1 MKEHS
6 DLAEHNVNEKK
17 AVARFTESGE
27 TAYSG
32 KYDH

>member
-6 DLAEHNVNEKK
+6 ELAEHQVIEKK

-27 TAYSG
+27 VAYQG